1 MGLGYGRYIL
11 VRVLLLGG
19 IVQYSTVQYSSTV
32 QVRTKV
38 CSVCMVVVRWG
49 IVDCGLGVVEWRGEW
64 RVERQSRAG
73 YNVWCGVAWCG
84 VG

>member
-38 CSVCMVVVRWG
+38 CSVCMVVNLD
-49 IVDCGLGVVEWRGEW
+49 IDDPHLNCVVSAQRRKPGTK
-64 RVERQSRAG
+64 
-73 YNVWCGVAWCG
+73 
-84 VG
+84 